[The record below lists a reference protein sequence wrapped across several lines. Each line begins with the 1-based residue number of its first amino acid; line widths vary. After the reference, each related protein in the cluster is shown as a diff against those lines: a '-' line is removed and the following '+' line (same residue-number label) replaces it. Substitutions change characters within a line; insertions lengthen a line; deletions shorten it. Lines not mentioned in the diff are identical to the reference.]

1 MRSIARMSPQTCGSA
16 IQLLLVSIFG
26 ALVFSV
32 VEASALTADVSL
44 APSFAAQQV
53 FTTGCAPFS
62 VAAADVNSDGKI
74 DLATANACGNNAS
87 VLLNTTAPGATTA
100 SFAARQSFATGTQPL
115 WITTGD
121 INGDGKPDLI
131 VANYFASTVSVLLN
145 TTATG
150 GTTPTFAVQQTFATG
165 SDPAAVIAA
174 DVNGDGKPDLII
186 TNFNDNNVSVLLN
199 TTAMNATAA
208 SFSVQQ
214 TFSTGSGSGP
224 ISVVAADVN
233 GDGKLDLVVANQT
246 GNTVAVLLDTTAID
260 ATSASFAAEQT
271 FQAGMFPESAA
282 IADINGDGKPDLLIV
297 NALDN
302 TVSVLLNTTATG
314 ATAASFATQQAFS
327 TGAFPESVTAADID
341 GDGKPDMI
349 VANNSDKTVSVLIN
363 TTSPGATMSSFTA
376 QQTFATGRRPS
387 EVISVDINHDGKPDL
402 VVANT
407 QDSTVSVLFNTTF
420 FDLIFVN
427 GFESN

>member
-1 MRSIARMSPQTCGSA
+1 MRSITTKSPRTHCL
-16 IQLLLVSIFG
+16 IVQLLLVPIF
-26 ALVFSV
+26 LPQVCSF
-32 VEASALTADVSL
+32 VEADALTADASL

-62 VAAADVNSDGKI
+62 VAAADVNGDGNI
-74 DLATANACGNNAS
+74 DLATANACNTNAS
-87 VLLNTTAPGATTA
+87 VLLNTTAAGATNA
-100 SFAARQSFATGTQPL
+100 SFGTRQSFTTGTQPL
-115 WITTGD
+115 WIATGD

-131 VANYFASTVSVLLN
+131 VADYSANTVSVLLN
-145 TTATG
+145 TTAID
-150 GTTPTFAVQQTFATG
+150 GTTPTFASQQTFATG
-165 SDPAAVIAA
+165 SAPAAVITA
-174 DVNGDGKPDLII
+174 DVNGDGKPDLIV

-199 TTAMNATAA
+199 TTAKNAATA

-233 GDGKLDLVVANQT
+233 GDGKTDLIIANQS
-246 GNTVAVLLDTTAID
+246 GNTVAVLLNTTAIN
-260 ATSASFAAEQT
+260 ATSASFDAEQT
-271 FQAGMFPESAA
+271 FQAGMFPESVAA
-282 IADINGDGKPDLLIV
+282 ADINGDGKPDLLVV

-314 ATAASFATQQAFS
+314 ATTASFSTQQAFA
-327 TGAFPESVTAADID
+327 TGVFPESVTVADID

-349 VANNSDKTVSVLIN
+349 VANTSDKTVSVLIN
-363 TTSPGATMSSFTA
+363 TTLPGATVSSFAA
-376 QQTFATGRRPS
+376 QQTFATGREPS
-387 EVISVDINHDGKPDL
+387 EVITVDINHDGKPDL

-407 QDSTVSVLFNTTF
+407 SDSTVSVLLNTTF
-420 FDLIFVN
+420 FDHIFAN